1 MEIRNARIK
10 SVKLGREDHGIMTF
24 MIFIDFGGDC
34 ISISCGIGGYAL
46 DYYDKALDKRVFSP
60 KSMETISNILDVVG
74 VDNWEDLPGKY
85 IRVKDY
91 GWGTTIHDIGNIL
104 EDKWF
109 NIAEFFED

>member
-1 MEIRNARIK
+1 MEIKNAQITGTM
-10 SVKLGREDHGIMTF
+10 LGREDHGIFTF
-24 MIFIDFGGDC
+24 MIFVKCEGWE
-34 ISISCGIGGYAL
+34 CGVGGYAL
-46 DYYDKALDKRVFSP
+46 DYYDKELDERIYSA
-60 KSMETISNILDVVG
+60 KSLKAVSKILDVVG